1 MSRQSAPHYD
11 GKFRAGLRACAPNAK
26 VQPLFLCRSA
36 NIVCVYRDPWGLSA
50 GHMTLILLDGALIV
64 LGGQGFA
71 DKTNFRLGD
80 D

>member
-1 MSRQSAPHYD
+1 
-11 GKFRAGLRACAPNAK
+11 
-26 VQPLFLCRSA
+26 
-36 NIVCVYRDPWGLSA
+36 
-50 GHMTLILLDGALIV
+50 MTLILLDGALIV